1 MNCFVAHA
9 QKRGGIIRA
18 TVLTTSSSSGMLTKW
33 LKQMVLRRD
42 MALPKSSETA
52 TRILQA
58 ASRRLATDGYA
69 RLNMRDVAA
78 EAEVNHAL
86 IHYYF
91 GSENRLVIAV
101 LDEVHLERQKQMNQ
115 TPENFAAKWAQARAF
130 YEEDLASSFV
140 RVQMELWA
148 ASLSNAAL
156 RETFLPRFMTWRRV
170 IEDPVRDTLT
180 HYQLD
185 LLVSPKALATW
196 IVDFWLGM
204 ECEMLLGI
212 PESQAHHQEA
222 LDAMQR
228 LLEQFDQQ
236 ASTRAALSTT
246 ER

>member
-1 MNCFVAHA
+1 
-9 QKRGGIIRA
+9 
-18 TVLTTSSSSGMLTKW
+18 
-33 LKQMVLRRD
+33 

-58 ASRRLATDGYA
+58 AYRRLATDGYA

-91 GSENRLVIAV
+91 GSKDQLVIAV
-101 LDEVHLERQKQMNQ
+101 LDEANRQLLERQKQMYQ
-115 TPENFAAKWAQARAF
+115 TPGDFAAKWAQARAF
-130 YEEDLASSFV
+130 YAQDLASGFV

-156 RETFLPRFMTWRRV
+156 RENFVPRFMAWHRV
-170 IEDPVRDTLT
+170 LEDAVRDALA

-185 LLVSPKALATW
+185 LPVSAEAIATW
-196 IVDFWLGM
+196 IVDFWFGM
-204 ECEMLLGI
+204 EFEMLLGI
-212 PESQAHHQEA
+212 PETQAHHQEA
-222 LDAMQR
+222 LDAMQQ
-228 LLEQFDQQ
+228 LLEHFDRQ
-236 ASTRAALSTT
+236 ASSHSALSIT

>member
-1 MNCFVAHA
+1 
-9 QKRGGIIRA
+9 
-18 TVLTTSSSSGMLTKW
+18 
-33 LKQMVLRRD
+33 

-58 ASRRLATDGYA
+58 AYRRLATDGYA

-91 GSENRLVIAV
+91 GSKDQLVIAV
-101 LDEVHLERQKQMNQ
+101 LDEANRQLLERQKQMYQ
-115 TPENFAAKWAQARAF
+115 TPGDFAAKWAQARAF
-130 YEEDLASSFV
+130 YEQDLASGFV

-156 RETFLPRFMTWRRV
+156 RENFVPRFMAWHRV
-170 IEDPVRDTLT
+170 LEDAVRDALA

-185 LLVSPKALATW
+185 LPVSPEAIATW
-196 IVDFWLGM
+196 IVDFWFGM
-204 ECEMLLGI
+204 EFEMLLGI
-212 PESQAHHQEA
+212 PDTQAHHQEA

-228 LLEQFDQQ
+228 LLEHFDRQ
-236 ASTRAALSTT
+236 ASSHSALSIT